1 MSLYQYEFKKL
12 FKSKFCMILFA
23 LLVGLNFIIGL
34 ITYENPVRG
43 EGYSERYVKETDN
56 IIYNAKMNYISI
68 ENKESENA
76 QYQLEVI
83 KRYSNI
89 QSLDVTHEVRGYDS
103 VLPA

>member
-1 MSLYQYEFKKL
+1 
-12 FKSKFCMILFA
+12 MILFA

-68 ENKESENA
+68 EN
-76 QYQLEVI
+76 
-83 KRYSNI
+83 
-89 QSLDVTHEVRGYDS
+89 
-103 VLPA
+103 

>member
-1 MSLYQYEFKKL
+1 
-12 FKSKFCMILFA
+12 MILFA

-76 QYQLEVI
+76 Q
-83 KRYSNI
+83 
-89 QSLDVTHEVRGYDS
+89 
-103 VLPA
+103 